1 MLPRLLTILLFC
13 ALGFTPSP
21 QGTTVVKAFVNNDA
35 QNDQRRDAR
44 TVETLAPGIEHI
56 TIKRGDFTQ
65 EGGDC
70 WTIHAV
76 IADAKLSKL
85 KLAQAKD
92 EIVGAETTS
101 SLATRYHALV
111 AINGGY
117 FRTTGPAR
125 GEPVG
130 ALTIRGKVLSEP
142 VKNRAALAVREDGRG
157 IRAAITHSAITA
169 TVTTNGKAT
178 HTIHG
183 INRPAEKGELIL
195 FTPEFHHTTLTDT
208 EVTEAVIIKNRVTR
222 LFDNAGD
229 HAIPRNGMVISV
241 QGKSREWARTHLK
254 VGTQVAISIKSKNEP
269 PLPFPPDFVLGGGPQ
284 LVATSR
290 KVFSAESARYS
301 NSLYQQRHPRTA
313 IGWRLDGK
321 IVLVVVDGR
330 QKSSVGMTMDE
341 LAGLML
347 ELGCAQAMN
356 LDGGGST
363 TMVIKNRIVNNP
375 SDLTGE
381 RPVSDALMIF
391 AR

>member
-1 MLPRLLTILLFC
+1 MLPRLLTILLLC
-13 ALGFTPSP
+13 TLGFAPLP
-21 QGTTVVKAFVNNDA
+21 QGTVVVKN
-35 QNDQRRDAR
+35 DAR
-44 TVETLAPGIEHI
+44 TAPRPDARTIETIAPGVEHT
-56 TIKRGDFTQ
+56 TIRRGDFIQ
-65 EGGDC
+65 EGSDR
-70 WTIHAV
+70 WTIHSV
-76 IADAKLSKL
+76 TVDAKLARL

-101 SLATRYHALV
+101 SMATRRNALV

-142 VKNRAALAVREDGRG
+142 VKNRAALAVRDDGQR
-157 IRAAITHSAITA
+157 IRAAITHSAVTA
-169 TVTTNGKAT
+169 TVTADGKAAQP
-178 HTIHG
+178 ING

-195 FTPEFHHTTLTDT
+195 FTPEFHRTTLTETD
-208 EVTEAVIIKNRVTR
+208 VAEAIIEKNRVAR
-222 LFDNAGD
+222 VFDGAGD
-229 HAIPRNGMVISV
+229 HAIPRAGMVISAH
-241 QGKSREWARTHLK
+241 GKTREWARAHLR
-254 VGTQVAISIKSKNEP
+254 VGTRIGLNIRTKAEP
-269 PLPFPPDFVLGGGPQ
+269 SLPFTPDFILGGGPQ
-284 LVATSR
+284 LVAAGR

-301 NSLYQQRHPRTA
+301 DSLYKQRHPRTA
-313 IGWRLDGK
+313 IGWRPDGK
-321 IVLVVVDGR
+321 LVLVVVDGR

-347 ELGCAQAMN
+347 ELGCVGAMN

-363 TMVIKNRIVNNP
+363 TMVIKNKIVNSP
-375 SDLTGE
+375 SDITGE